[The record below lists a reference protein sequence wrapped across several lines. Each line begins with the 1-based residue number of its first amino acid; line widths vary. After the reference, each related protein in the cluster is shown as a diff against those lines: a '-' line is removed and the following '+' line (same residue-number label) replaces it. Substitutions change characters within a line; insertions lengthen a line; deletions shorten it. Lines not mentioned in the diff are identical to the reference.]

1 MNSVRLG
8 RPPKPE
14 ISVALRQAAE
24 RVMLSSGFSKLTIDG
39 LVTEIGTTRP
49 AFYRRY
55 RTLAHLVFDV
65 IRNRFGTED
74 AVNTGSLASDLLQL
88 QRNEVTMFADPLLRN
103 NLPGLLE
110 SLRTDPELEALYL
123 DRFIAPRRAHVA
135 SVIAAAAERGEIP
148 KEASDL
154 GFICD
159 VLLGPILARAIV
171 PVLGDLDDELARQTV
186 VVAMRALTAAI

>member
-1 MNSVRLG
+1 
-8 RPPKPE
+8 
-14 ISVALRQAAE
+14 
-24 RVMLSSGFSKLTIDG
+24 MLSSGFSKLTIDG

-55 RTLAHLVFDV
+55 RTLAHLAFDV

-88 QRNEVTMFADPLLRN
+88 QRNEVAMFADPLLRN

-110 SLRTDPELEALYL
+110 SLRTDPELEALYI

-135 SVIAAAAERGEIP
+135 SVIAAAADRGEIP
-148 KEASDL
+148 QEASDP

-159 VLLGPILARAIV
+159 LLLGPILARAIA

-186 VVAMRALTAAI
+186 VVAMRALTAEI